1 MITKIQLKIQLIE
14 VGGIC
19 IRESRKIGGVSEITR
34 NRFTWIGESRRRD
47 AIGWAGME
55 KVAVGSSSRYGSDTL
70 RFPWVARMAR
80 DASVRRGTEA
90 SALRSRQFW
99 QLLHGP
105 VQLDAP
111 AAATDLQTPDVE
123 FVPHYDVLSSC
134 Y

>member
-1 MITKIQLKIQLIE
+1 ME
-14 VGGIC
+14 
-19 IRESRKIGGVSEITR
+19 IRVSEITR

-99 QLLHGP
+99 QLLHGRCSWTHLP
-105 VQLDAP
+105 
-111 AAATDLQTPDVE
+111 LQPT
-123 FVPHYDVLSSC
+123 C
-134 Y
+134 KRRM